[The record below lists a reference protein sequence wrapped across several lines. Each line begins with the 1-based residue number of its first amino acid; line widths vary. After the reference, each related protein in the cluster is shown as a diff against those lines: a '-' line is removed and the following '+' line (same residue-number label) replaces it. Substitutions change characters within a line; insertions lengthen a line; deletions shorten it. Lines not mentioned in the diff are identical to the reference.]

1 MYSSAFG
8 VQLIAQGWEESQE
21 YVVVGTLSDHK
32 STVHMYPDGIPRAL
46 SGEVGLLTL
55 PVKPP
60 VHEKPSLPLCIG
72 TGQLFRKKKK
82 SLFKD

>member
-21 YVVVGTLSDHK
+21 YIVVGTLSDHK
-32 STVHMYPDGIPRAL
+32 STVHTYPDGIPRAL

-55 PVKPP
+55 PVKPS
-60 VHEKPSLPLCIG
+60 VHEKPSLPTLHRNRTLLI
-72 TGQLFRKKKK
+72 QKKKM
-82 SLFKD
+82 FV